1 MTAPS
6 DPLAP
11 FPDRRA
17 GSVGERQ
24 ATAALQKRLKDR
36 GFEVRRHGFV
46 TPTTP
51 AGVVFAHLLLA
62 LAPAVASWW
71 WPVASTAALALVVAS
86 LWAEHTGRSVLRGHL
101 PRGRS
106 YNLVVPLSPPAA
118 RRLVLVA
125 YIDQP
130 QTGVMFS
137 RRLVAMG
144 GLTAGLL
151 ALTSL
156 LRLLDVPFFD
166 YVHISLCGLLA
177 LLTAAGFL
185 LSRTVKGRGPSPAVG
200 RLLRLAEESPQ
211 LPDTQVVLAFC
222 GAGHPWGAG
231 LATLKRHY
239 AHLWGDATRIVP
251 MGDRSLD
258 EVLS

>member
-6 DPLAP
+6 DPLAS

-17 GSVGERQ
+17 GSLGERQ
-24 ATAALQKRLKDR
+24 ATAALQEQLKAH
-36 GFEVRRHGFV
+36 GLEVYRHGFV

-51 AGVVFAHLLLA
+51 AGVVFAHLVLA
-62 LAPAVASWW
+62 LLPAFASWW
-71 WPVASTAALALVVAS
+71 WPGLSTAALALVLAS
-86 LWAEHTGRSVLRGHL
+86 LWAEHIGRSVLRRHL

-106 YNLVVPLSPPAA
+106 YNLVVPLTPPAA

-130 QTGVMFS
+130 QTGGMFS

-151 ALTSL
+151 AVTGL
-156 LRLLDVPFFD
+156 LRQLDVPFFD
-166 YVHISLCGLLA
+166 YVHLSLCGLLA
-177 LLTAAGFL
+177 LLAAVGFL
-185 LSRTVKGRGPSPAVG
+185 LARSVKGRGRSPGVD
-200 RLLRLAEESPQ
+200 RLLHLAEESPK
-211 LPDTQVVLAFC
+211 LEDTELILAFC

-239 AHLWGDATRIVP
+239 AHRWDGATRIEP
-251 MGDRSLD
+251 IGDRTLD

>member
-1 MTAPS
+1 MTASP

-17 GSVGERQ
+17 GSIGERQ
-24 ATAALQKRLKDR
+24 ATAALQKQLTAH
-36 GFEVRRHGFV
+36 GLEVRRHGFV

-62 LAPAVASWW
+62 LAPACASWW
-71 WPVASTAALALVVAS
+71 WPGLSTAALGLVVAS
-86 LWAEHTGRSVLRGHL
+86 LWAEHIGRSVLRRHL

-106 YNLVVPLSPPAA
+106 YNLVVTLSPPAA

-130 QTGVMFS
+130 QTGMMFS

-144 GLTAGLL
+144 GLTVGLL
-151 ALTSL
+151 AVTSL
-156 LRLLDVPFFD
+156 LRQLEIQFFD
-166 YVHISLCGLLA
+166 HVHLSLCGLLA
-177 LLTAAGFL
+177 LLTAVGFL
-185 LSRTVKGRGPSPAVG
+185 LSRSVKGRGSSPGVD
-200 RLLRLAEESPQ
+200 RLLRLAEESPT
-211 LPDTQVVLAFC
+211 LDDTQLILAFC

-239 AHLWGDATRIVP
+239 AHRWDEATRIVP
-251 MGDRSLD
+251 IGDRSLD
-258 EVLS
+258 EVLA